1 MSTAMGTVSKRPWHL
16 WAVAIVSLLW
26 NGSGALTIM
35 LAQAGRLADM
45 DANEAA
51 YYAAQPLWFVVSTD
65 IALLSPLAAAV
76 ALLVNSRAAIW
87 LFAVSLIAIL
97 GNDAYD
103 LAAGTSL
110 ALTDRGWLIL
120 AVVIA
125 VIAALQLTY
134 SWAMTK
140 RGVLR

>member
-1 MSTAMGTVSKRPWHL
+1 MSTLRGPAGKRPWHL
-16 WAVAIVSLLW
+16 WAVAILSWLW
-26 NGSGALTIM
+26 NGSGALTIIW
-35 LAQAGRLADM
+35 AQAGGLADTEPK
-45 DANEAA
+45 EAA

-65 IALLSPLAAAV
+65 IALLSPLAAAA
-76 ALLVNSRAAIW
+76 ALLLRSRAAVW

-110 ALTDRGWLIL
+110 ALADRGWLIL
-120 AVVIA
+120 TVVIA
-125 VIAALQLTY
+125 VIAALQLAY
-134 SWAMTK
+134 AWAMKK